1 MKRMNN
7 TMIMIT
13 TQSEKVNTVH
23 FLFEEDFNN
32 VTLDIL
38 GNLDI
43 LEQFAE
49 RSSERGEV
57 A

>member
-13 TQSEKVNTVH
+13 TQSEKVH

-43 LEQFAE
+43 LEQVAE